1 MAAIRHS
8 LHRDVFQPNDER
20 LIGVVCVAKASK
32 KKKTSFLCAT
42 VTIEKPIQATIYQ
55 VKKSDKDNYKKR
67 LQWPLRELKTVDGK
81 SVTKETAEF
90 DLHFDRCYK
99 WIASSVQERDAFISC
114 LWKLCH
120 RYLLRQKPNFTNVPE
135 NLLEECIQVSES
147 AAATSGVG
155 ENGIAEVEDYEA
167 LSAREEEDLVKLM
180 SQTQCSISNAEIFT
194 EQLSRDLSVLDGTNV
209 HTMMASEEGVERLMQ
224 MLQVAIDEA
233 TKIEDKLD
241 SYDELLKNV
250 RDNILMMEEKDS
262 LIHVQNLNNQRL
274 MEELEN
280 LIVSILSTRQG
291 STKWKDYCC
300 CWEFGNEVKA
310 SNPEID
316 VSMLRSDHEE
326 ADTGVILHCINLVA
340 DHIVSQLDLSHKHQ
354 VALIDGDL
362 VNPTGIVECITAA
375 KALHEAMN
383 AQIHPSLLKM
393 AAVQEQLKLFEKFKM
408 KFAQRVSRHLNNLFI
423 HLGHDPGDTL
433 SLHASELTL
442 PKHNSCHRELKTYS
456 ELMAWLKIADS
467 NSYNHLSKTYTASL
481 KKLYERE
488 IKDFFETAR
497 IILTN
502 KSSVDKKGK
511 ASSSSQDLSSR
522 ANTKVRASLL
532 GNESEH
538 FGSELDIN
546 DKQKFDRLFEQ
557 MLSELEPVCLSEQ
570 KFCVVFFCL
579 GCDMS
584 SSMMIVG
591 GQLSSASPF
600 SKSNSEEHITASK
613 KAADKQVSEGLRKM
627 MGELFSALEPE
638 LLRFVDQFD
647 KVDGFYS
654 MYSLVRL
661 SQHVMSAQDTGS
673 FLSMTFANALV
684 QAKRNFDKFMQVQ
697 IRSVED
703 AKASKKSKCGIIPF
717 VSNFEDF
724 ATQAETVFKTSD
736 RRTDLDKW
744 YKQLI
749 GAMFDSIPRIAAE
762 HLKTPREVLKV
773 SCLETEK
780 KEAKQ
785 KYTDSLQAY
794 VTLYFGRPLEKLNTF
809 FEGVQTKVAQ
819 GVKEDE
825 IGYQLAFSKQELRK
839 VIKEYPG
846 KEVRKG
852 LDSLYKKV
860 EKHLSDE
867 GNLLQVVWRS
877 MLEEFIAQYKYI
889 ESLIERCYPGSMI
902 ALEFTIDDIL
912 TFFSDIARSH

>member
-135 NLLEECIQVSES
+135 NLLEGCES

-280 LIVSILSTRQG
+280 LI
-291 STKWKDYCC
+291 
-300 CWEFGNEVKA
+300 
-310 SNPEID
+310 
-316 VSMLRSDHEE
+316 
-326 ADTGVILHCINLVA
+326 
-340 DHIVSQLDLSHKHQ
+340 SQLDLSHKHQ

-762 HLKTPREVLKV
+762 HLKTPREVVMMENFHYLLSLLSKLKV

>member
-280 LIVSILSTRQG
+280 LI
-291 STKWKDYCC
+291 
-300 CWEFGNEVKA
+300 
-310 SNPEID
+310 
-316 VSMLRSDHEE
+316 
-326 ADTGVILHCINLVA
+326 
-340 DHIVSQLDLSHKHQ
+340 SQLDLSHKHQ

-762 HLKTPREVLKV
+762 HLKTPREVVMMENFHYLLSLLSKLKV